1 MGTLIFAGEA
11 IFCLPFVLP
20 RVFRPTMLDVFGLT
34 NIELGLAF
42 STYGIT
48 AMIAYIVGGP
58 LADRYS
64 PRRLMTVAMFATAAG
79 GVVLAG
85 LPTGMHLNLL
95 YAWWGVTSIFLFW
108 APLIRATREWSGDE
122 QQGWAFGLL
131 EGGRGLVAAG
141 LGSLAVVVLA
151 LLLPV
156 DTAPTLDERRAA
168 FIELVWLYSGWTA
181 LAGILVWLFVPDS
194 DPVERRSVFKGL
206 RQVIRMPVVW
216 LQTAIVICAYIG
228 FKSSDDFSLY
238 ARDVFGYDDVE
249 AAEVATMS
257 LWIRPLVAVAAG
269 ALADRLSASRVTMV
283 GFTVMGC
290 GSLAIALGYSLPVVG
305 LVLNVAAL
313 SVGIYGL
320 RGVYFALFNE
330 GNVPLAHTGCAVG
343 IVSLFG
349 YTPDV
354 FMSPAI
360 GFLIDGSPG
369 ALGHQYVFAVV
380 AITSLIGFVCAWLFR
395 QQARHR

>member
-1 MGTLIFAGEA
+1 
-11 IFCLPFVLP
+11 
-20 RVFRPTMLDVFGLT
+20 MLDVFGLT
-34 NIELGLAF
+34 NVELGFAF

-122 QQGWAFGLL
+122 QQGWAFRLL

-206 RQVIRMPVVW
+206 RTVLRMPVVW
-216 LQTAIVICAYIG
+216 LQTAIVVCAYIG

-290 GSLAIALGYSLPVVG
+290 GSLAIALGYSLPAAG

-330 GNVPLAHTGCAVG
+330 GNVPLTHTGCAVG

-354 FMSPAI
+354 FMSPVI
-360 GFLIDGSPG
+360 GLLIDGSPG

-380 AITSLIGFVCAWLFR
+380 AITSVIGFVCAWLFR
-395 QQARHR
+395 QQVRHR